1 MVECGPAKQSQG
13 YCIVQMGK
21 GKVQNLNIIT
31 QQFLSEETWGRMV
44 LTFMID
50 AWEER
55 KIWEDAE

>member
-1 MVECGPAKQSQG
+1 MVEWGPAKQSQG
-13 YCIVQMGK
+13 YYIVQMGK